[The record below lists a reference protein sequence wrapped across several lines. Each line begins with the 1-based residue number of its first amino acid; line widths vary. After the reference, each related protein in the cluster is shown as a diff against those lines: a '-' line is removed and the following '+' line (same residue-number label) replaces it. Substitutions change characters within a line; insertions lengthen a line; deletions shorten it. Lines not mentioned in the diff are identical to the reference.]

1 MAENRDFMS
10 KVGSLY
16 KQAVAESL
24 IFDFV
29 NSPSFQYPSI
39 KKLKIS
45 ASYLTEMFSLD
56 EKQMREFIIEKFVD
70 IDNFIMHVSYMADDD
85 VRGAEALQCVE
96 EQALKMIDF
105 VYSIAD
111 FPFIIVDDGK
121 SNEFVNYTIRKAVN
135 YLESLAESY
144 IVVDMQRFAP
154 SPKKSAIKINMTI
167 SDFNNNEGNYEFTVE
182 EEKGN
187 INLKK

>member
-56 EKQMREFIIEKFVD
+56 DKQMREFIIEKFVD

-154 SPKKSAIKINMTI
+154 SPKKSATKINMTI

>member
-56 EKQMREFIIEKFVD
+56 EKQMREFIIDKFVN

-135 YLESLAESY
+135 YLESLAESL
-144 IVVDMQRFAP
+144 
-154 SPKKSAIKINMTI
+154 
-167 SDFNNNEGNYEFTVE
+167 E
-182 EEKGN
+182 EEEEEGSSGDMSHGAAN
-187 INLKK
+187 VSRHI